1 MIVRTPWSGQ
11 VVEVRVR
18 LGAEVDE
25 DESLVLIENKSM
37 EGVPETVY
45 APIAGV
51 VLEIHVEEG
60 DILQVDDELVTL
72 EGEES
77 DEDA

>member
-1 MIVRTPWSGQ
+1 MIVRSPWIGE
-11 VVEVRVR
+11 VFEVRVR
-18 LGAEVDE
+18 LGSEVDE

-37 EGVPETVY
+37 EGIPEAVY
-45 APIAGV
+45 APMAGV

-60 DILQVDDELVTL
+60 DHLQVDDELVTL
-72 EGEES
+72 EGEEP

>member
-1 MIVRTPWSGQ
+1 
-11 VVEVRVR
+11 